1 MKTQTLFYN
10 MIRIYLFAIKTLHS
24 FGHVS
29 TKLWLFTR
37 KLQREPVISQVK
49 IKPML
54 PFFWGGQITYQDF
67 IVLYDSKQNIFGG
80 LLFLKEAI

>member
-1 MKTQTLFYN
+1 MDIFVC
-10 MIRIYLFAIKTLHS
+10 LHS

-49 IKPML
+49 ITPML
-54 PFFWGGQITYQDF
+54 PFFLGGVQITYQDF
-67 IVLYDSKQNIFGG
+67 IVLYDSKRNIFGG
-80 LLFLKEAI
+80 LFCF